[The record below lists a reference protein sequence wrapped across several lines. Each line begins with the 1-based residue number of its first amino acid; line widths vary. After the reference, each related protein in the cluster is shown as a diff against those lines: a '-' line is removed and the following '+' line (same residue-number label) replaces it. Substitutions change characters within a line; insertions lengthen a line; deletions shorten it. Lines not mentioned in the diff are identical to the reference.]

1 MGYVNL
7 DAMNYWNL
15 LWLDDYLVGH
25 KGFICGGCFKN
36 ILNKEKVKDLDIFF
50 KTKTDWEDACRY
62 FDEQTPGY
70 GFDEDT
76 LSYENA
82 TWLFHYENS
91 KVKAYKNKETGM
103 VVELCCSIFGTPKEI
118 LDNFDFTI
126 TKFAYYKEE
135 VEDETGAEISD
146 DLKDLI
152 EFGIYTE
159 EELKKQLQAEAE
171 THIETRIICHESFF
185 EHLHLHRLVID
196 DKIPFPMSTLERMFR
211 YIKYGYY
218 PCKETKVKIAK
229 ALNEAPEETI
239 ASSES
244 LYDGMD

>member
-7 DAMNYWNL
+7 DVMNYWNL
-15 LWLDDYLVGH
+15 LWLDDYLTGH

-70 GFDEDT
+70 GFDEDI

-135 VEDETGAEISD
+135 VEDETGAEVSD
-146 DLKDLI
+146 KEIKEMI
-152 EFGIYTE
+152 ELGLFTE
-159 EELKKQLQAEAE
+159 EEAKNINKPA
-171 THIETRIICHESFF
+171 THWENRILCHENFF
-185 EHLHLHRLVID
+185 EHLHMHRLVID
-196 DKIPFPMSTLERMFR
+196 DQILFPMSTLERMFR
-211 YIKYGYY
+211 YVKYGYH
-218 PCKETKVKIAK
+218 PCKETKLKIAK
-229 ALNEAPEETI
+229 ALNEMDERTI
-239 ASSES
+239 EVSES

>member
-7 DAMNYWNL
+7 EPMNYWNL

-50 KTKTDWEDACRY
+50 HNQNDWNDACQY

-76 LSYENA
+76 TLSYDNA
-82 TWLFHYENS
+82 TWLFHYENP

-103 VVELCCSIFGTPKEI
+103 VVELCKSIFGTPKEI

-135 VEDETGAEISD
+135 VEDETGAEVSD
-146 DLKDLI
+146 KETKEMI
-152 EFGIYTE
+152 ELGLFTE
-159 EELKKQLQAEAE
+159 EEAKNINKPA

-218 PCKETKVKIAK
+218 PCKETKLKIAK
-229 ALNEAPEETI
+229 ALNDAPTETI
-239 ASSES
+239 EANES

>member
-7 DAMNYWNL
+7 DTINYWNL
-15 LWLDDYLVGH
+15 LWLDDYLTGH

-135 VEDETGAEISD
+135 VEDEFDPDVDPLLLG
-146 DLKDLI
+146 
-152 EFGIYTE
+152 
-159 EELKKQLQAEAE
+159 
-171 THIETRIICHESFF
+171 THWENRILCHESFF

-229 ALNEAPEETI
+229 ALNDAPIETI
-239 ASSES
+239 EANKS